1 MSLNIGGSKS
11 KGSSS
16 QISRPAEWVEQAS
29 QRGVGYAE
37 DIFNRGP
44 QAYEGPRV
52 AQLSGLEQQGLAM
65 AGRDRTSPWLE
76 KSAGA
81 FGRAEEVGRRSAVDG
96 LDRYMNPYTK
106 NVLDVA
112 NRELGR
118 TYDRQLTDLRG
129 TAASRGAF
137 GGSRQA
143 MLEGQAQRNFL
154 EQQGDLYARG
164 RRNRPARA
172 LSASERDL
180 SREAAGALAAAG
192 GYGQIGGQFGQ
203 LQGQQLQELMGAG
216 GLERGI
222 EQGALDARYGDF
234 LRIQD
239 TEREDLDRYLA
250 SIRAGD
256 YTRTGEGTQRSSSTS
271 FGAGLG

>member
-1 MSLNIGGSKS
+1 
-11 KGSSS
+11 
-16 QISRPAEWVEQAS
+16 
-29 QRGVGYAE
+29 
-37 DIFNRGP
+37 
-44 QAYEGPRV
+44 
-52 AQLSGLEQQGLAM
+52 
-65 AGRDRTSPWLE
+65 
-76 KSAGA
+76 
-81 FGRAEEVGRRSAVDG
+81 
-96 LDRYMNPYTK
+96 MNPYTK

-164 RRNRPARA
+164 LADSYDRA